1 MLPFISWDEYIMNTY
16 LNYVE
21 RILNT
26 SKKTKWKKN
35 RRKNK

>member
-1 MLPFISWDEYIMNTY
+1 MIPWDVYIMNTY

-21 RILNT
+21 RVVNT

>member
-1 MLPFISWDEYIMNTY
+1 MIPWDVYIMNTY

-21 RILNT
+21 HILNT